1 MTALEYY
8 FGFKTELVEAS
19 QLRILARN
27 NLCNYGARKTT
38 VTPVKWKKDGKE
50 GYSARSC
57 ILLFSLRC
65 LRLIIIMSML
75 YLRYYYYVY
84 IMSMLLLLHT
94 VKQRKLVPRWLSL
107 ILVLIICQC
116 IQLLLQI
123 KILFNLSTLLWTHLC
138 LKISL

>member
-19 QLRILARN
+19 QLRILAWN
-27 NLCNYGARKTT
+27 NLRKEDYTSQMEKRWQGG
-38 VTPVKWKKDGKE
+38 VQCSIMYSFVFTPL
-50 GYSARSC
+50 ST
-57 ILLFSLRC
+57 FNN
-65 LRLIIIMSML
+65 IIIMSTL

-94 VKQRKLVPRWLSL
+94 AKQSKLVPKWLSF
-107 ILVLIICQC
+107 ILVLLLWQHIPV
-116 IQLLLQI
+116 LLQI